1 MARHGSDDVAFVLI
15 DGYDVRGYLT
25 TLDESRQAGTEDTT
39 VLGDAWGQNAATGVN
54 RYELSQEGFY
64 DDAAGAVN
72 AALVAG
78 NGVARVVAFG
88 FAGNAV
94 GQPMTGVA
102 GPLQA
107 QYDRMVEVGAL
118 HKASAEYRASGAIE
132 DGVIVHAL
140 GAETTATGDT
150 TAGPVDGAA
159 SSADGAAL
167 YLAITA
173 LALDGGTNVTITVE
187 HSADDVT
194 YTTLGTFAAATAT
207 GAERLVVAGTVNR
220 YLAVS
225 WAFGGAAGAARSVTF
240 MVGVCRQ

>member
-1 MARHGSDDVAFVLI
+1 MSRHGSDDVAFVLI
-15 DGYDVRGYLT
+15 DGYDVRGFLT
-25 TLDESRQAGTEDTT
+25 TLDESREAGTEDTT
-39 VLGDAWGQNAATGVN
+39 VLGDAWGQVAATGVN

-64 DDAAGAVN
+64 DDDAGAVN

-78 NGVARVVAFG
+78 NGTARVIAFG
-88 FAGNAV
+88 FAGNTA

-107 QYDRMVEVGAL
+107 KYDREVTVGEL
-118 HKASAEYRASGAIE
+118 HKATAEYQASGAIE

-150 TAGPVDGAA
+150 TAAPVDNGA

-173 LALDGGTNVTITVE
+173 LALDGGTGVTVTVE

-194 YTTLGTFAAATAT
+194 YTTLGTVAAATAI
-207 GAERLVVAGTVNR
+207 GAQRITVAGTVNR